1 MTIRDKSDV
10 EVGYYIIN
18 ARKGRHR
25 DDPHLR
31 DFKRALREYLRDDN
45 DMDNIHKII
54 KSDYDECIELVILG
68 TDTGETETEAEAYF
82 LETEYIPMVY
92 SAYDCTGRMF
102 TEWYKI
108 FKRRGCW
115 MAYHCVGRDI

>member
-1 MTIRDKSDV
+1 MRIRGREDLKV
-10 EVGYYIIN
+10 AYYIIN
-18 ARKGRHR
+18 ACNGKGK

-31 DFKRALREYLRDDN
+31 DIKRAVREYLDDA
-45 DMDNIHKII
+45 DKTRKVI
-54 KSDYDECIELVILG
+54 KADYDYCVELVILG
-68 TDTGETETEAEAYF
+68 DDTGETLKEVDDYF
-82 LETEYIPMVY
+82 RETEYLPMVY

-115 MAYHCVGRDI
+115 MAYHCVGRDV